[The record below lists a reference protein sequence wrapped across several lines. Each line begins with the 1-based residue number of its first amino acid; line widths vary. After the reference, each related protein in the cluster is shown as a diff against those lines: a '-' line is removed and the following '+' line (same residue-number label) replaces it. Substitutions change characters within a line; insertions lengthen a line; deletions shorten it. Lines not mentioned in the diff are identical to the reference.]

1 MNISILEMLM
11 KNMRPIDFTINDT
24 QTVINANEIENF
36 LINLTAYKNNKDLT
50 LNSEKLALF

>member
-1 MNISILEMLM
+1 MLM